1 MTKQKTKKAVV
12 KRMKLTKTGKVK
24 RRHSFT
30 SHIMVRRSRKRKRH
44 LRQAAILPGKHGQN
58 MARALAGR
66 G

>member
-1 MTKQKTKKAVV
+1 MPKQKTKKAVV

-44 LRQAAILPGKHGQN
+44 LRQAAILPGKNGKN

>member
-24 RRHSFT
+24 RHQAYT
-30 SHIMVRRSRKRKRH
+30 SHLLVRRSSKRKRH
-44 LRQAAILPGKHGQN
+44 LRGAVLCKGAFTKN
-58 MARALAGR
+58 MAKLLGE